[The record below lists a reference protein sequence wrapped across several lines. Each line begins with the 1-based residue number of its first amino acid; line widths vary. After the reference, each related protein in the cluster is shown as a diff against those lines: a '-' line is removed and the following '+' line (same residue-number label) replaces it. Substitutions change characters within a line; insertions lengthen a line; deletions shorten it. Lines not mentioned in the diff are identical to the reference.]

1 MQKIISPVQT
11 VFIKGR
17 FIVEGVLILHEA
29 LNNIH
34 VKKQN
39 VVLFKVEFEK
49 SYKKFK
55 CPFVGKMLQLK
66 GFLDIWIE

>member
-1 MQKIISPVQT
+1 MQKIISPVET
-11 VFIKGR
+11 AFTKGR
-17 FIVEGVLILHEA
+17 FIMEGVLVLHEA

-49 SYKKFK
+49 SYEKIK
-55 CPFVGKMLQLK
+55 CPFVCKMLRLK